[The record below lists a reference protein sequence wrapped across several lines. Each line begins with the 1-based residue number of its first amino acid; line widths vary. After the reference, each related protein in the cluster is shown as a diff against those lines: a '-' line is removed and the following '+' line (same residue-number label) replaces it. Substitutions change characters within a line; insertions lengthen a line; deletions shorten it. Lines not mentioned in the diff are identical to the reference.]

1 MLEQADSCHGFS
13 QEVGSSQS
21 SEVPTEQ
28 TTKTSAP
35 KATDAASWS
44 PDATQCENKP
54 DKNEKKKSAHRG
66 AIVAAPIP
74 IVSPALGSGV
84 IPVLV
89 YVFPLSEKDKIS
101 PPSVVGGAGLITNN
115 GTGGFAVGADL
126 FMKENRYQVRVIYA
140 DGSLNYNLY
149 GIGIAAGNAGLK
161 LPLTQSGR
169 VFFGEAMRN
178 VGWKFFVGPRIWIGT
193 SRVTLRESSGETPAP
208 PPDVG
213 LGTKL
218 VALGLVVKR
227 DSSANRF
234 YPTSGTYLEF
244 TSDFFS
250 QGLGSKYSFQAYR
263 FTFDKPGS
271 LSERQVL
278 AYNLFICGNRGQ
290 PAFLRKLHL
299 RSE

>member
-1 MLEQADSCHGFS
+1 
-13 QEVGSSQS
+13 
-21 SEVPTEQ
+21 
-28 TTKTSAP
+28 
-35 KATDAASWS
+35 
-44 PDATQCENKP
+44 
-54 DKNEKKKSAHRG
+54 
-66 AIVAAPIP
+66 
-74 IVSPALGSGV
+74 
-84 IPVLV
+84 
-89 YVFPLSEKDKIS
+89 
-101 PPSVVGGAGLITNN
+101 
-115 GTGGFAVGADL
+115 
-126 FMKENRYQVRVIYA
+126 MKENRYQVRVIYA